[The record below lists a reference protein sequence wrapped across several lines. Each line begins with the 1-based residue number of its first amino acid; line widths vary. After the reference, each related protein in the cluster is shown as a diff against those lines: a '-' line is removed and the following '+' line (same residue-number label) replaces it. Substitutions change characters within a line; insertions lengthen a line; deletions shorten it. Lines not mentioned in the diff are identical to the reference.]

1 MSKLTF
7 SISLGLV
14 ALALPLSYASAGTV
28 NSKLNVSFMGIG
40 IAQMK
45 NSYAIDGSRYSVS
58 GSVKT
63 NPLIS
68 IVSST
73 KASFRSN
80 GVMNGS
86 SLLPTQHE
94 LTFSQR
100 RKKGRLAL
108 LFANGNVTK
117 QEVLPKKRFKKGQ
130 VPLVPAHL
138 KAVLDPVSALI
149 FPVTQAKIGDGNSV
163 CNRTVPVYDGN
174 NRLNLKFSYKAS
186 RTVRAKGFNG
196 PAFVCSVRYQPIAG
210 HRPERKNTKFMV
222 ANRDMEVTM
231 ARLGNS
237 NAYGLFAFRVKTRR
251 GVAKGVATAFHQN

>member
-1 MSKLTF
+1 MSKRTF
-7 SISLGLV
+7 AISLGLV
-14 ALALPLSYASAGTV
+14 VLALPLSYASAGTV

-40 IAQMK
+40 VAQMQ

-80 GVMNGS
+80 GVLNGS

-94 LTFSQR
+94 LTFSQK

-149 FPVTQAKIGDGNSV
+149 FPVTQAKVGDGNSV

-186 RTVRAKGFNG
+186 HTVRAKGFNG